1 MIILN
6 KLRKKI
12 VELVYKSGEGHIPSS
27 FSIIDIIY
35 YIYKNKLKKK
45 DHFILSKGHGAL
57 ALYVVLNHFKIIS
70 SKVLNLYYKNNT
82 LIGGHPENNLKG
94 ISASTGSL
102 GHGFPTA
109 VGLSLGLKIK
119 KKLNDRVYCLIGDGE
134 CNEGAIWESAN
145 IAANLNLNN
154 LICLLDDNKSS
165 KNLLPIDNLNL
176 KWKAF
181 GWNVVNS
188 NGHSLKSITYAFKKL
203 DNFRNKKP
211 SIVIFSTVKGKGI
224 NFMENNGKWHHK
236 VPSFL
241 ELKKINKI
249 LAKR

>member
-1 MIILN
+1 MITLN
-6 KLRKKI
+6 KLRRKV

-35 YIYKNKLKKK
+35 YIYKNRLRKK

-70 SKVLNLYYKNNT
+70 SKVLNLYYKNNL

-119 KKLNDRVYCLIGDGE
+119 KN
-134 CNEGAIWESAN
+134 
-145 IAANLNLNN
+145 
-154 LICLLDDNKSS
+154 
-165 KNLLPIDNLNL
+165 
-176 KWKAF
+176 
-181 GWNVVNS
+181 
-188 NGHSLKSITYAFKKL
+188 
-203 DNFRNKKP
+203 
-211 SIVIFSTVKGKGI
+211 
-224 NFMENNGKWHHK
+224 
-236 VPSFL
+236 
-241 ELKKINKI
+241 
-249 LAKR
+249 